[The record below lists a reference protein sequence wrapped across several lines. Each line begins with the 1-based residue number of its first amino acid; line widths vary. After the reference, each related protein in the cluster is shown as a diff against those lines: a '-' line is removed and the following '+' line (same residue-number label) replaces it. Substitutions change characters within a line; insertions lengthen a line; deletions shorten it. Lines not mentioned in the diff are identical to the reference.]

1 MAASLHSS
9 QPASVLDTF
18 VPTSTPNSDIPID
31 FEGEIGGNV
40 FFPFDINLAI
50 NPDLEI
56 TLSNLEDEVFS
67 LERSIMD
74 FQQAG
79 PSHQNVGERCG
90 PPRQHNQY
98 GSGDMSSQL
107 VDDFGQPI
115 CRMVTRSKS
124 RSQL

>member
-1 MAASLHSS
+1 M
-9 QPASVLDTF
+9 
-18 VPTSTPNSDIPID
+18 PTSTPNSDIPID
-31 FEGEIGGNV
+31 FKGELGGIV

-79 PSHQNVGERCG
+79 LS
-90 PPRQHNQY
+90 QHNQY
-98 GSGDMSSQL
+98 GSGVMSSQL
-107 VDDFGQPI
+107 VDDFGHQVTVIIKHI
-115 CRMVTRSKS
+115 CI
-124 RSQL
+124 

>member
-1 MAASLHSS
+1 MSIY
-9 QPASVLDTF
+9 SVNIFSVGLPVIKKANF
-18 VPTSTPNSDIPID
+18 FD

-56 TLSNLEDEVFS
+56 KLCNLENEVFL

-79 PSHQNVGERCG
+79 PSRQNVGE
-90 PPRQHNQY
+90 
-98 GSGDMSSQL
+98 
-107 VDDFGQPI
+107 PI
-115 CRMVTRSKS
+115 W
-124 RSQL
+124 